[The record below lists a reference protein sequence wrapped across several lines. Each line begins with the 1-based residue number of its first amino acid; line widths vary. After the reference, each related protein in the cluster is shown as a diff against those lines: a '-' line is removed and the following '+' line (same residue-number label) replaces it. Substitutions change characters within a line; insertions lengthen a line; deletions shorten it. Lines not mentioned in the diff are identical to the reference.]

1 MLYICVGMYTY
12 IHDTYPIICY
22 EMAGRVRR
30 TNAEI
35 DNAVMTQL
43 EKLVTQSGFGNVLV
57 TELMANARLEPP
69 VFYRRYGSIDNLY
82 DRLAQR
88 YDFWINNTIDTS
100 ELSAL
105 GPKVFFAK
113 TLKTLYREL
122 CNNAVMQ
129 KLLLWEMS
137 TNNETTRRTAQIR
150 DLMNMNLV
158 EYYDLLFKPAH
169 INIRSIIAL
178 LISGVYYLILHKER
192 APFCKIDFDTPE
204 GEAAFSEAVDALVE
218 MLFDRIEV
226 HNEKRACYERMLK
239 DGISKKKACQYLGV
253 DIREFDC

>member
-1 MLYICVGMYTY
+1 MYTY

>member
-1 MLYICVGMYTY
+1 
-12 IHDTYPIICY
+12 
-22 EMAGRVRR
+22 MAGRVRR

-35 DNAVMTQL
+35 DNAVMTEL
-43 EKLVTQSGFGNVLV
+43 EKLVIRNGFDKVLV
-57 TELMANARLEPP
+57 TELMANASLEPP

-82 DRLAQR
+82 DKLAQR
-88 YDFWINNTIDTS
+88 YDFWINDTIKMS
-100 ELSAL
+100 ELSDL
-105 GPKVFFAK
+105 GPKSFFAK
-113 TLKTLYREL
+113 TLKTLYKEL

-137 TNNETTRRTAQIR
+137 TDNDTTRRTAHIR

-158 EYYDLLFKPAH
+158 EYYDMLFKSAH

-178 LISGVYYLILHKER
+178 LISGIYYLILHKER

-204 GEAAFSEAVDALVE
+204 GEAAFSEAVDALVD

-253 DIREFDC
+253 DIHEFNC

>member
-57 TELMANARLEPP
+57 TELMANAHLEPP

>member
-1 MLYICVGMYTY
+1 MYTY

-35 DNAVMTQL
+35 DNTVMTEL
-43 EKLVTQSGFGNVLV
+43 EKLVTQRGFGNVLV

-129 KLLLWEMS
+129 KLLLWEIYF
-137 TNNETTRRTAQIR
+137 T
-150 DLMNMNLV
+150 
-158 EYYDLLFKPAH
+158 LLYGH
-169 INIRSIIAL
+169 ICIICV
-178 LISGVYYLILHKER
+178 S
-192 APFCKIDFDTPE
+192 
-204 GEAAFSEAVDALVE
+204 
-218 MLFDRIEV
+218 
-226 HNEKRACYERMLK
+226 
-239 DGISKKKACQYLGV
+239 
-253 DIREFDC
+253 

>member
-1 MLYICVGMYTY
+1 MYTY

-35 DNAVMTQL
+35 DNTVMTEL
-43 EKLVTQSGFGNVLV
+43 EKLVTQRGFGNVLV

-137 TNNETTRRTAQIR
+137 ADNETTRRTAQIR

-218 MLFDRIEV
+218 MLFDRIEA

-239 DGISKKKACQYLGV
+239 DGISKKKACQYLGGGHP
-253 DIREFDC
+253 

>member
-1 MLYICVGMYTY
+1 MFID
-12 IHDTYPIICY
+12 IHNTYPIRY
-22 EMAGRVRR
+22 YDMAERVRR

-35 DNAVMTQL
+35 DNTVMTEL
-43 EKLVTQSGFGNVLV
+43 EKLVVKCGFGNVLV
-57 TELMANARLEPP
+57 TELMANARLDPP

-82 DRLAQR
+82 DKLAQR

-100 ELSAL
+100 ELSVL
-105 GPKVFFAK
+105 GPKLFFAK
-113 TLKTLYREL
+113 NLKMLYREL
-122 CNNAVMQ
+122 CNNVVMQ

-137 TNNETTRRTAQIR
+137 ADNETTRRTACIR

-158 EYYDLLFKPAH
+158 EYYDMLFKSAR

-178 LISGVYYLILHKER
+178 LISGSYYLILHKER

-204 GEAAFSEAVDALVE
+204 GEAAFSEAVDALAD
-218 MLFDRIEV
+218 MLFNRIEV
-226 HNEKRACYERMLK
+226 HDEKRACYERMLK

-253 DIREFDC
+253 DIHEFDS

>member
-1 MLYICVGMYTY
+1 MFTD
-12 IHDTYPIICY
+12 IHDDYPIRCY
-22 EMAGRVRR
+22 KMEKRVRR

-35 DNAVMTQL
+35 DNAVMTEL
-43 EKLVTQSGFGNVLV
+43 EKLVTQRGFGNVLV
-57 TELMANARLEPP
+57 TELMSNARLEPP

-82 DRLAQR
+82 DQLAQR

-100 ELSAL
+100 ELNTL
-105 GPKVFFAK
+105 GPKVFFAE

-137 TNNETTRRTAQIR
+137 ADNETTRRTARIR

-158 EYYDLLFKPAH
+158 EYYDLLFKSAH

-178 LISGVYYLILHKER
+178 LISGVYYLILHRER

-204 GEAAFSEAVDALVE
+204 GEAAFSEAVDTLVE
-218 MLFDRIEV
+218 MLFDRIEA

-239 DGISKKKACQYLGV
+239 DGISQKKACQYLGV
-253 DIREFDC
+253 DIHEFDC

>member
-1 MLYICVGMYTY
+1 MFTD
-12 IHDTYPIICY
+12 IHDDYPIRCY
-22 EMAGRVRR
+22 EMEKRVRR

-35 DNAVMTQL
+35 DNAVMTEL
-43 EKLVTQSGFGNVLV
+43 EKLVTQRGFGNVFV
-57 TELMANARLEPP
+57 TELMSNARLEPP

-82 DRLAQR
+82 DQLAQR

-100 ELSAL
+100 ELNTL

-137 TNNETTRRTAQIR
+137 ADNETTRRTARIR

-158 EYYDLLFKPAH
+158 EYYDLLFKSAH

-178 LISGVYYLILHKER
+178 LISGVYYLILHRER

-204 GEAAFSEAVDALVE
+204 GEAAFSEAVDTLVE
-218 MLFDRIEV
+218 MLFDRIEA

-239 DGISKKKACQYLGV
+239 DGISQKKACQYLGV
-253 DIREFDC
+253 DIHEFDC

>member
-1 MLYICVGMYTY
+1 
-12 IHDTYPIICY
+12 
-22 EMAGRVRR
+22 MAGRVRR

-35 DNAVMTQL
+35 DNAVMTEL

-137 TNNETTRRTAQIR
+137 ADNETTRRTAQIR

-218 MLFDRIEV
+218 MLFDRIEA

-253 DIREFDC
+253 DIHEFDS

>member
-1 MLYICVGMYTY
+1 MYTY

-57 TELMANARLEPP
+57 TELMANAHLEPP